1 MVEAAPAAA
10 LIVPEADFLLQVL
23 IIALDA
29 PAHLGEI
36 DEAAERHLP
45 VDGCKPVFCGPGL
58 ALRPFNEQCLF
69 GKTCFAP
76 DWRSAH
82 AHTGKA
88 RLQLLVC
95 AFSPRDRAPGVL
107 GQAEGQCCDTDARW

>member
-69 GKTCFAP
+69 CKTCFSP
-76 DWRSAH
+76 DRRSAH

-88 RLQLLVC
+88 RLQRLVLACPPRAAAPALL
-95 AFSPRDRAPGVL
+95 
-107 GQAEGQCCDTDARW
+107 

>member
-1 MVEAAPAAA
+1 MVEAAPAGA
-10 LIVPEADFLLQVL
+10 LIVPEADFLLEVL

-36 DEAAERHLP
+36 DEAAERHFP

-76 DWRSAH
+76 DRRTPH
-82 AHTGKA
+82 PHTRKP
-88 RLQLLVC
+88 RPQLPLR
-95 AFSPRDRAPGVL
+95 ASPPPI
-107 GQAEGQCCDTDARW
+107 CP